1 MSEPKTPRGPTGG
14 PDVDRAL
21 AATRKANAVALF
33 EVRLQLAT
41 AAWAALL
48 APDSP
53 LKPHDR
59 ARVREARRAFME
71 ATTRHSESPAV

>member
-1 MSEPKTPRGPTGG
+1 MSSIPPTRRGACGLPH
-14 PDVDRAL
+14 VDRAI

-59 ARVREARRAFME
+59 ARLRDARRQFIE
-71 ATTRHSESPAV
+71 ATTRHSETP